1 MQCNVKMF
9 QNSSQKHAAF
19 QLLILMGHFH
29 MYAAYEMKFRIQS
42 SNPDRVSSR
51 SGASERRL
59 GFENNEELCFSFL
72 SSLTPSQSPS
82 CIKNIQ
88 NNVIWDFACFRFQL
102 KPRAK
107 ANRK

>member
-19 QLLILMGHFH
+19 QLFILMGHFH

-51 SGASERRL
+51 SGASERRGWVL
-59 GFENNEELCFSFL
+59 RTMKSCVSL
-72 SSLTPSQSPS
+72 SYHP
-82 CIKNIQ
+82 
-88 NNVIWDFACFRFQL
+88 
-102 KPRAK
+102 
-107 ANRK
+107 